1 MTMADAKYLPTQ
13 LTVNTDT
20 ATIAGVPLTVDPTVI
35 NSLSGLTATAAE
47 LNTLDGITASTAE
60 LNLLDGA
67 GAVVASGTTAA
78 VIADISEVAAEMSV
92 AERQAFNAVLA
103 ALRAFGIIAT

>member
-1 MTMADAKYLPTQ
+1 MADAKYLPTQ

-35 NSLSGLTATAAE
+35 NSLDGLTASAAE
-47 LNTLDGITASTAE
+47 LNK
-60 LNLLDGA
+60 LDGA
-67 GAVVASGTTAA
+67 GAVVASGTTAVA
-78 VIADISEVAAEMSV
+78 IADISEVAAEMSV

-103 ALRAFGIIAT
+103 ALRAFGIVAP